1 MKTNLQV
8 KITKKRE
15 NISNTIIDA
24 YKSKIVHQLRLK
36 KDKIRKMSDNIVQT
50 LEMDQRTIS
59 TITFE

>member
-24 YKSKIVHQLRLK
+24 YKSKIVQQLRLK